1 MSCPSAFITFPQR
14 SEFRVLVVPADAH
27 GAGTTEPGIGAPT
40 GARSPHM
47 VVTLWGPEVS
57 TVSSPLRSWWSL
69 LMFRVLTSM
78 NQGREDH
85 EVPTW
90 WGPGARMRRMPLVL
104 PGSTPLF
111 FQFLS
116 LFSVLPSRSLS
127 HTPPGLSNE
136 ADAL

>member
-27 GAGTTEPGIGAPT
+27 GADTNEPGIGAPT

-57 TVSSPLRSWWSL
+57 TVSPPLRSWWSL
-69 LMFRVLTSM
+69 LMFRELTSM

-85 EVPTW
+85 EVPIW
-90 WGPGARMRRMPLVL
+90 WGPG
-104 PGSTPLF
+104 G
-111 FQFLS
+111 
-116 LFSVLPSRSLS
+116 
-127 HTPPGLSNE
+127 
-136 ADAL
+136 ADASDASCASGINSPILSVPFPVLCAAVTVT